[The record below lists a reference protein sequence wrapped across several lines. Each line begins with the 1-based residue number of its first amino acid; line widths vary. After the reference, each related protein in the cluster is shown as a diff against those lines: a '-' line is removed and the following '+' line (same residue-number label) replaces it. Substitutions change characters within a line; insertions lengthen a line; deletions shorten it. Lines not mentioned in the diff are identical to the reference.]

1 MIIREFIRELKQ
13 CHPMFHSTSERAL
26 MESLQVFRT
35 FELREGEQASIG
47 GFSGDMLFVVIGKV
61 EVTCTSGDKKVLTPE
76 DTSNKPLLFPELP
89 QLLTITAVEDTC
101 LCHLD
106 VDSFSYLSGLE
117 ETFDDIRRGARYDE
131 ALLDKMRTSTA
142 FRRLPIEYIEDAVKS
157 IKEIAV
163 RAGDEIISDGKE
175 IKAFYVIAAGRAE
188 VLRLSP
194 ESGDIE
200 KTEELGPGDEIG
212 EEAII
217 MAAKSPCTVRMLED
231 GAVYAMDVAKFREIL
246 QKPLLTEV
254 APEVAR
260 AMYNNRGGF
269 VDVRFVEEYEESHIV
284 GCVNV
289 PLFDLMKRRAE
300 FDADR
305 QYVVYC
311 RSGRRSAVAAFK
323 LKQLNIN
330 AVSLK
335 GGLKGWPYGDLL
347 EPNS

>member
-1 MIIREFIRELKQ
+1 MVIKEFIKELKQ
-13 CHPMFHSTSERAL
+13 SHPMFQSISERAL

-35 FELREGEQASIG
+35 FELREGESASIG
-47 GFSGDMLFVVIGKV
+47 GFSGDLLFVVIGKV
-61 EVTCTSGDKKVLTPE
+61 EVTGVNGDKKELDPG
-76 DTSNKPLLFPELP
+76 DTSSKPMLFPEHP
-89 QLLTITAVEDTC
+89 QLLTITAIEDSW

-106 VDSFSYLSGLE
+106 VDAFSYLSGLE
-117 ETFDDIRRGARYDE
+117 ETLDDIKAGGRYDA
-131 ALLDKMRTSTA
+131 ALLDKMRASTA
-142 FRRLPIEYIEDAVKS
+142 FRRLPIEYIEDAVKGIS
-157 IKEIAV
+157 EVAV
-163 RAGDEIISDGKE
+163 RAGDEVISDGKE

-188 VLRLSP
+188 VLRLNP

-231 GAVYAMDVAKFREIL
+231 GVLFAMDVAKFREIL
-246 QKPLLTEV
+246 QKPLLAEV
-254 APEVAR
+254 VPEVAR
-260 AMYNNRGGF
+260 AMYSGGHMF

-300 FDADR
+300 FDDSK

-323 LKQLNIN
+323 LKQLNID

-335 GGLKGWPYGDLL
+335 GGIKAWTYNDLL
-347 EPNS
+347 EPVS